1 MLAHGD
7 EELRNKADNL
17 YQFNPSFEPLKL
29 FRERLSSVDDRDTC
43 ALM

>member
-17 YQFNPSFEPLKL
+17 YQFNPS
-29 FRERLSSVDDRDTC
+29 LSSVSCLGTAVLRR
-43 ALM
+43 